1 MMTKLFPLVLLAGGC
16 AVGLDN
22 SQHQLRTAIDAQQ
35 DRLHRCYAQ
44 ALVNDAEMEGTIR
57 LLVRVPQR
65 TDRIDLVEPSGESQL
80 TNPQLHGP
88 LHRCVQRALIGTSIG
103 ATPMQDDLYVEYAFQ
118 FAPGNPTPVA
128 FDPGPASG
136 PANGGVRAT
145 VTVDPNVNVSGN
157 VSIDPRRG
165 RGAVRGNV
173 SVDANLGIR

>member
-1 MMTKLFPLVLLAGGC
+1 MMTKLFPFVLLAGC
-16 AVGLDN
+16 AVGIDN

-44 ALVNDAEMEGTIR
+44 ALVNDAEMEGTMR

-65 TDRIDLVEPSGESQL
+65 TDRIDLVEPSGESHL

-118 FAPGNPTPVA
+118 FGPEGTTPAFEATPV
-128 FDPGPASG
+128 PA
-136 PANGGVRAT
+136 PVRAR
-145 VTVDPNVNVSGN
+145 VTVDPNVNVSADGA

-165 RGAVRGNV
+165 RAAVRGNV
-173 SVDANLGIR
+173 NVDVR